1 MLNTAILI
9 ATLLVLAVSVKR
21 LYRTLTVGSVEQL
34 VKRGEDALIKL
45 KEDANQ
51 PNSKGVFVFAWLFN
65 VVLLSAT
72 TALSVYILTNILN
85 FVWGVV
91 WKTIL

>member
-1 MLNTAILI
+1 MLNIAILI
-9 ATLLVLAVSVKR
+9 AALLVLVVSVKR
-21 LYRTLTVGSVEQL
+21 LYRTLTVGSMEQL
-34 VKRGEDALIKL
+34 VKRGEDALTKL
-45 KEDANQ
+45 KEDANK
-51 PNSKGVFVFAWLFN
+51 PNQKGVFVFAWLFN

-72 TALSVYILTNILN
+72 TALSVFILTNILN

>member
-9 ATLLVLAVSVKR
+9 VTLLVLVVSVKR
-21 LYRTLTVGSVEQL
+21 LYRTLTVGSMEQL
-34 VKRGEDALIKL
+34 VKRGEDALTKL
-45 KEDANQ
+45 RESASK
-51 PNSKGVFVFAWLFN
+51 PNSKGVFVFAWLFC

-85 FVWGVV
+85 FA
-91 WKTIL
+91 

>member
-9 ATLLVLAVSVKR
+9 AALLVLVVSVKHI
-21 LYRTLTVGSVEQL
+21 YSTLTVGSIEQL
-34 VKRGEDALIKL
+34 VKQREVALTKL
-45 KEDANQ
+45 KEQANQ
-51 PNSKGVFVFAWLFN
+51 PNSKGVFVFAWFFS

-85 FVWGVV
+85 FA
-91 WKTIL
+91 

>member
-9 ATLLVLAVSVKR
+9 VTLLVLMSSVKR
-21 LYRTLTVGSVEQL
+21 LYRTLTLGSMEQL
-34 VKRGEDALIKL
+34 VKRGEDALTKL
-45 KEDANQ
+45 KEDANK
-51 PNSKGVFVFAWLFN
+51 PNSKGVFVFAWFFG

-85 FVWGVV
+85 FV
-91 WKTIL
+91 

>member
-9 ATLLVLAVSVKR
+9 AALLVLVVSVKR
-21 LYRTLTVGSVEQL
+21 LYRTLTVGSMEQL
-34 VKRGEDALIKL
+34 VKRGEDSLTKL
-45 KEDANQ
+45 KEFASK

-72 TALSVYILTNILN
+72 TALSVFILTNILN
-85 FVWGVV
+85 FA
-91 WKTIL
+91 

>member
-9 ATLLVLAVSVKR
+9 TTLLVLVVSVKR
-21 LYRTLTVGSVEQL
+21 LYRTLTVGSMEQL
-34 VKRGEDALIKL
+34 VKRGEDALTKL
-45 KEDANQ
+45 KEDANK
-51 PNSKGVFVFAWLFN
+51 PNQKGVFVFAWLFC

>member
-9 ATLLVLAVSVKR
+9 ATLLVLVVSVKR
-21 LYRTLTVGSVEQL
+21 LYRTLTLGSMEQL
-34 VKRGEDALIKL
+34 VKRGEDALTKL
-45 KEDANQ
+45 KEDANK
-51 PNSKGVFVFAWLFN
+51 PNSKRVFVFAWFFS

-85 FVWGVV
+85 FA
-91 WKTIL
+91 

>member
-9 ATLLVLAVSVKR
+9 ATLLVLVVSVKR
-21 LYRTLTVGSVEQL
+21 LYSTLTLGSMEQL
-34 VKRGEDALIKL
+34 VKRCEDALTKL
-45 KEDANQ
+45 KEDVNKPNQ
-51 PNSKGVFVFAWLFN
+51 KGAFVFAWFFS

-85 FVWGVV
+85 FA
-91 WKTIL
+91 

>member
-9 ATLLVLAVSVKR
+9 TALLVLVVSVKR
-21 LYRTLTVGSVEQL
+21 LYSTLTVGSMEQL
-34 VKRGEDALIKL
+34 VKRGEDALTKL
-45 KEDANQ
+45 KELASK

-72 TALSVYILTNILN
+72 TALSAYILTNILN
-85 FVWGVV
+85 FA
-91 WKTIL
+91 

>member
-9 ATLLVLAVSVKR
+9 TTLLVLVVSVKR
-21 LYRTLTVGSVEQL
+21 LYRTLTLGSMEQL
-34 VKRGEDALIKL
+34 VKRGEDALTKL
-45 KEDANQ
+45 KEDANK
-51 PNSKGVFVFAWLFN
+51 PNSKGVFVFAWFFS

-72 TALSVYILTNILN
+72 AALSVYILTNILN

>member
-9 ATLLVLAVSVKR
+9 ATLLVLVVSVKR
-21 LYRTLTVGSVEQL
+21 LYRTLTVGSMEQLEQL
-34 VKRGEDALIKL
+34 VKRGEDALTKL
-45 KEDANQ
+45 KEDANK
-51 PNSKGVFVFAWLFN
+51 PNSKGVFVFAWFFC

-85 FVWGVV
+85 FA
-91 WKTIL
+91 